1 MPTYLAF
8 LRAINL
14 GATRQFPK
22 DRIRR
27 AVESIGFDDVE
38 THINTGNVRFSS
50 RMRSIPRIE
59 TALEAAFRRDRGFE
73 VPTIVFGLDEFR
85 AVAADAHSLPV
96 DHAGAT
102 RHYVE
107 LLRTALTPAVAAQL
121 EAATTQ
127 DVHVV
132 VRGRAVHTFLSAT
145 APLGGAATTKFA
157 KQLGVSTNRNAT
169 VIRAIAQR
177 WC

>member
-22 DRIRR
+22 DRIRQ
-27 AVESIGFDDVE
+27 AVESIGFDEVE

-59 TALEAAFRRDRGFE
+59 SALEAAFLQDRGFP
-73 VPTIVFGLDEFR
+73 VPTIVFGRDEF
-85 AVAADAHSLPV
+85 AALAADAATLAAEHP
-96 DHAGAT
+96 GA

-107 LLRTALTPAVAAQL
+107 LLRTAPIPEVAAQL
-121 EAATTQ
+121 EAASTQ
-127 DVHVV
+127 NVHVV
-132 VRGRAVHTFLSAT
+132 VRGRAVHTFLAAA
-145 APLGGAATTKFA
+145 APLGGADTARFA

>member
-1 MPTYLAF
+1 MPTYFAF

-27 AVESIGFDDVE
+27 AVESIGCDDVE
-38 THINTGNVRFSS
+38 TYINTGNVRFST

-59 TALEAAFRRDRGFE
+59 SALEAAFYRDRGFP
-73 VPTIVFGLDEFR
+73 VPTIVFGRAEFA
-85 AVAADAHSLPV
+85 AVAADADTLPKE
-96 DHAGAT
+96 HPGAA

-107 LLRTALTPAVAAQL
+107 LLRTAPTPAVAAQL
-121 EAATTQ
+121 EAAATPN
-127 DVHVV
+127 VRLV
-132 VRGRAVHTFLSAT
+132 VRGRAVHTFHAAV
-145 APLGGAATTKFA
+145 APPDGGDTGRVVKL
-157 KQLGVSTNRNAT
+157 LGVSTNRNAT
-169 VIRAIAQR
+169 VIHAIAQR